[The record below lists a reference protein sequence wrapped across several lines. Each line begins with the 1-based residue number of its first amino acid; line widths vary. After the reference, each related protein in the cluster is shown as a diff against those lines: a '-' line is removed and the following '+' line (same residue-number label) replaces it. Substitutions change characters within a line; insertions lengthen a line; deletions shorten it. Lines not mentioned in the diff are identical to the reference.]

1 MNIIYLSLFLFILFF
16 QTYSVIPIWDFNSQ
30 SIDLFPS
37 QDSSYSYTT
46 YSNADVK
53 LEKIFIRNNGVITY
67 INKLTI
73 GDKSTQV
80 LFDDIESV
88 YQNQLGCEILICP
101 KGKFH
106 PFDFYNNRNITP
118 TGFEE
123 KGDWELKCF
132 KHDTG
137 FFLITYLMNDGDKS
151 FYFAYNDNE
160 IKKTSFYFSSN
171 LYDFILEQGA
181 NEYHYEYKFPKI
193 LDDCG
198 YIKLKGGILIM
209 DTIDSNQIYMND
221 IEMRF
226 IIESKAYSKAYFDEN
241 FFFIFLLMMIFL
253 LFLLDIQ
260 HNL

>member
-1 MNIIYLSLFLFILFF
+1 MSKRKI
-16 QTYSVIPIWDFNSQ
+16 
-30 SIDLFPS
+30 
-37 QDSSYSYTT
+37 SS
-46 YSNADVK
+46 
-53 LEKIFIRNNGVITY
+53 FR
-67 INKLTI
+67 
-73 GDKSTQV
+73 
-80 LFDDIESV
+80 F
-88 YQNQLGCEILICP
+88 
-101 KGKFH
+101 
-106 PFDFYNNRNITP
+106 FYNNRNITP

-193 LDDCG
+193 R
-198 YIKLKGGILIM
+198 KLILM
-209 DTIDSNQIYMND
+209 KT
-221 IEMRF
+221 
-226 IIESKAYSKAYFDEN
+226 